1 MSLAPHRFVDSSTL
15 GTKYESN
22 TNFWALKKLT
32 LQRKGIGQMCYTF
45 FGITKTG
52 ITGTLL
58 KKASKWIAVFSINIQ
73 LRNSSNPLR
82 LEKKIGD
89 TTWGLEVLLGNS
101 DVAALIFSCPS
112 KFHLQ
117 IRSYSNFCA
126 KALRILSEIKIN
138 FCRYST

>member
-15 GTKYESN
+15 DTKYGSN
-22 TNFWALKKLT
+22 TNFWALKKLI
-32 LQRKGIGQMCYTF
+32 LQRKGISVTHF
-45 FGITKTG
+45 LALLWFLARKNIT
-52 ITGTLL
+52 

-89 TTWGLEVLLGNS
+89 TTWGLEVLLGDS
-101 DVAALIFSCPS
+101 DVAALIFSCPT

-126 KALRILSEIKIN
+126 KALWIHSEIKIN